1 MDGLRPLSNRLLTV
15 KQAATMLGV
24 TALTLRNW
32 DNSGKL
38 EASRHPFNNYR
49 VYRREDIEKLLTE
62 ISTNKENCF
71 LKSYYLSH
79 CFLLIKNAMLIVYF
93 QHI

>member
-1 MDGLRPLSNRLLTV
+1 
-15 KQAATMLGV
+15 MLGV

-32 DNSGKL
+32 DKNGKL

-62 ISTNKENCF
+62 IQTNKEKRPTRNGP
-71 LKSYYLSH
+71 K
-79 CFLLIKNAMLIVYF
+79 KLIVR
-93 QHI
+93 HEV

>member
-1 MDGLRPLSNRLLTV
+1 MLYTIGIMETNSKKLLTV

-38 EASRHPFNNYR
+38 QASRHPFNNYR

-62 ISTNKENCF
+62 ISTNREKRPPRTRTPKGPRKLMVRHEN
-71 LKSYYLSH
+71 
-79 CFLLIKNAMLIVYF
+79 
-93 QHI
+93 

>member
-1 MDGLRPLSNRLLTV
+1 METNNKKLLTI
-15 KQAATMLGV
+15 KEAASLLGV
-24 TALTLRNW
+24 SALTLRNW

-62 ISTNKENCF
+62 IETNKEKRPTQKRASKGPRK
-71 LKSYYLSH
+71 LMVKH
-79 CFLLIKNAMLIVYF
+79 ED
-93 QHI
+93 

>member
-1 MDGLRPLSNRLLTV
+1 MELPTKKLLTV
-15 KQAATMLGV
+15 REAASMLGV

-32 DNSGKL
+32 DKNGKL

-62 ISTNKENCF
+62 IQTNKEKRPTRNGP
-71 LKSYYLSH
+71 K
-79 CFLLIKNAMLIVYF
+79 KLIVR
-93 QHI
+93 HEV